1 MLKVEAVGTI
11 YYTCE
16 LSDEDEEKV
25 INYIKDNPN
34 NDIVDYMDEDTII
47 EAVRT
52 LWANGEI
59 ELYSDATESDYS
71 TEEINWS
78 EFEDRSAEE
87 ILKGIKDEDDD
98 D

>member
-25 INYIKDNPN
+25 VRYIKDNPEEF
-34 NDIVDYMDEDTII
+34 DYMDEDTIM
-47 EAVRT
+47 EAVRI
-52 LWANGEI
+52 LWDKGEI
-59 ELYSDATESDYS
+59 ELYENAIESDYS

-78 EFEDRSAEE
+78 EFEERSPEE
-87 ILKGIKDEDDD
+87 IFGID
-98 D
+98 

>member
-25 INYIKDNPN
+25 IRYIKDNS
-34 NDIVDYMDEDTII
+34 DEFDYMDEDTIM
-47 EAVRT
+47 EAVRI
-52 LWANGEI
+52 LWDKGEI
-59 ELYSDATESDYS
+59 ELYENATESDYS

-78 EFEDRSAEE
+78 EFEDRSTEE
-87 ILKGIKDEDDD
+87 ILGIEE
-98 D
+98 

>member
-25 INYIKDNPN
+25 VRYIKDNSDN
-34 NDIVDYMDEDTII
+34 LDYIDEETIM
-47 EAVRT
+47 ETVRE

-59 ELYSDATESDYS
+59 ELYANSTESEYS

-78 EFEDRSAEE
+78 EFEYRSPEE
-87 ILKGIKDEDDD
+87 ILGID
-98 D
+98 

>member
-25 INYIKDNPN
+25 IKYIRDNYNGFYYI
-34 NDIVDYMDEDTII
+34 DEEAII

-59 ELYSDATESDYS
+59 ELYNNSTESDYL

-78 EFEDRSAEE
+78 EFEERSPEE
-87 ILKGIKDEDDD
+87 ILEYFKR
-98 D
+98 

>member
-25 INYIKDNPN
+25 VRYIKDNPEEF
-34 NDIVDYMDEDTII
+34 DYMDEDTIM
-47 EAVRT
+47 EAVRI
-52 LWANGEI
+52 LWDKGEI
-59 ELYSDATESDYS
+59 ELYENAIESDYM

-78 EFEDRSAEE
+78 EFEDRSPEE
-87 ILKGIKDEDDD
+87 IFGID
-98 D
+98 

>member
-25 INYIKDNPN
+25 VKYIKENPEEFEYM
-34 NDIVDYMDEDTII
+34 IVDEAIV
-47 EAVRT
+47 EAVKI
-52 LWANGEI
+52 LWNNGEI
-59 ELYSDATESDYS
+59 ELYENSVESDYS

-87 ILKGIKDEDDD
+87 ILGID
-98 D
+98 

>member
-1 MLKVEAVGTI
+1 MLKVEVVGTI

-25 INYIKDNPN
+25 INYIKDSPEEFEFMTEKESIVAAVDILYN
-34 NDIVDYMDEDTII
+34 NS
-47 EAVRT
+47 
-52 LWANGEI
+52 EI
-59 ELYSDATESDYS
+59 ELYKNATESDYH

-87 ILKGIKDEDDD
+87 ILGID
-98 D
+98 

>member
-25 INYIKDNPN
+25 IKHIRDSYDGFYYI
-34 NDIVDYMDEDTII
+34 DEDAII

-59 ELYSDATESDYS
+59 ELYNNSTESDYS

-78 EFEDRSAEE
+78 EFEERSPEE
-87 ILKGIKDEDDD
+87 ILGID
-98 D
+98 

>member
-25 INYIKDNPN
+25 VNYIKDNPEEFEFMTEKESILAAVDILYRDCEIDLY
-34 NDIVDYMDEDTII
+34 NDY
-47 EAVRT
+47 
-52 LWANGEI
+52 
-59 ELYSDATESDYS
+59 TESDYS

-78 EFEDRSAEE
+78 EFEERSAEE
-87 ILKGIKDEDDD
+87 ILNI
-98 D
+98 